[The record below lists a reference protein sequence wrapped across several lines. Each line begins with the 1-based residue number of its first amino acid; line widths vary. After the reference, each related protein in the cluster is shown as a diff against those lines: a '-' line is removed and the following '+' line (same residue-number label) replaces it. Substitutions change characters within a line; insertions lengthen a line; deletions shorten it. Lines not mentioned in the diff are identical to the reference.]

1 MNPMILPYQDG
12 GKGPESLD
20 DRWRNLPHMN
30 FSGQNYESLSK
41 I

>member
-1 MNPMILPYQDG
+1 MNPMILPYQDEE
-12 GKGPESLD
+12 KGPENLD

-30 FSGQNYESLSK
+30 FSIQNYESRSK